1 MLGGG
6 NGGSN
11 DSGSGVAAVS
21 RSKLMDFDGLR
32 ERRGIVR
39 ESQSQEGRQCIALRV
54 PGEVESSKDNSLEG
68 ERDLIYYCHMMTL
81 TQAIDSQ
88 T

>member
-1 MLGGG
+1 MVLGGG
-6 NGGSN
+6 NSGTNGSG
-11 DSGSGVAAVS
+11 SGSGVAAVS

-68 ERDLIYYCHMMTL
+68 ERDLIYCCHM
-81 TQAIDSQ
+81 
-88 T
+88 